1 MSNKFKVLYYVNQ
14 FFGQIGG
21 EDKAGIEPMYKEE
34 TVGPALGFNG
44 LISEEGEVIGT
55 IICGDNYFN
64 ENKEEAMKFI
74 LDIVKKT
81 NPDIVVTGPAFN
93 AGRYGMA
100 CGEIAKAI
108 VEQLNIPAVTGMYVE
123 NPGVDV
129 CKGQVIIASTS
140 DSAAGMRKALPVMAN
155 IVKKY
160 NGGCRFFHR
169 AWKHMEISIFN
180 RCQWWRGFCICI
192 FNNLCID
199 RYSFVYNGNEFRK
212 KNSNEFSRR
221 YEISY
226 KER

>member
-1 MSNKFKVLYYVNQ
+1 MAEKYKVLYYVNQ

-160 NGGCRFFHR
+160 F
-169 AWKHMEISIFN
+169 
-180 RCQWWRGFCICI
+180 Q
-192 FNNLCID
+192 
-199 RYSFVYNGNEFRK
+199 K
-212 KNSNEFSRR
+212 KKVI
-221 YEISY
+221 YH
-226 KER
+226 KERDLLFFQIMAAAGFSIGLGNIWRFPYLTAVSMVEGLLYLYI